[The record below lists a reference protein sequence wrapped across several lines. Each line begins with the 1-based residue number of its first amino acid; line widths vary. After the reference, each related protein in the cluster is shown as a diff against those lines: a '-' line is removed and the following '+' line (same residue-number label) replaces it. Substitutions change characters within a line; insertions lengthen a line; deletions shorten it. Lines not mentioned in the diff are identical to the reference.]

1 MIPFPT
7 SAQESTYLSLAMSN
21 AQSEADLALKRDA
34 LAQRNKVANGML
46 ASAEADLA
54 LKGKL
59 ANAAADRALQE
70 KVANGKLASAE
81 ADRALQVKVANSK
94 LASAAA
100 DRRNALAMTL
110 IGTGGF
116 ITATLILSNGSLF
129 FDIRDIAVS
138 FRRFLDMLEGRT
150 LLSLM
155 FSPFRSTIISNEG
168 EGEGEGSGTSG
179 SPSRSRVRT
188 WRRR

>member
-1 MIPFPT
+1 MIPVPT

-21 AQSEADLALKRDA
+21 AQSEADLALQDKVVNGMLASEEADRALKRDA
-34 LAQRNKVANGML
+34 LAQRKKEANGML
-46 ASAEADLA
+46 ASAKADLA

-70 KVANGKLASAE
+70 KVANGKLASA
-81 ADRALQVKVANSK
+81 
-94 LASAAA
+94 AA
-100 DRRNALAMTL
+100 DRRNALAMSI

-138 FRRFLDMLEGRT
+138 FRRFLEMLEGRT

-155 FSPFRSTIISNEG
+155 FSPFRSTNISN

-179 SPSRSRVRT
+179 SPSRSKVRT